1 MAHLCFYAAIIG
13 DRKGRTDG
21 VIGQTVPEDKLAAAL
36 LIGMKIGIC
45 RVIERRQL
53 GDGVKILLVKREIP
67 HRLDL
72 LFFLLAGS
80 TDCRAGS
87 TIISDI
93 EWPVGVSGTG
103 QRSSEPSG
111 RPPATNWAPWLS

>member
-53 GDGVKILLVKREIP
+53 GDGVKILLVKRKSRIDWIFCFSP
-67 HRLDL
+67 GR
-72 LFFLLAGS
+72 S

>member
-53 GDGVKILLVKREIP
+53 GDGVKILLVKRKIP

-72 LFFLLAGS
+72 LFFSWQEHGLQS
-80 TDCRAGS
+80 R
-87 TIISDI
+87 
-93 EWPVGVSGTG
+93 
-103 QRSSEPSG
+103 
-111 RPPATNWAPWLS
+111 

>member
-72 LFFLLAGS
+72 LF
-80 TDCRAGS
+80 
-87 TIISDI
+87 
-93 EWPVGVSGTG
+93 
-103 QRSSEPSG
+103 SSRQEHGLQS
-111 RPPATNWAPWLS
+111 R

>member
-36 LIGMKIGIC
+36 LIGMKISIC

-72 LFFLLAGS
+72 LFFSWQEHGLQS
-80 TDCRAGS
+80 R
-87 TIISDI
+87 
-93 EWPVGVSGTG
+93 
-103 QRSSEPSG
+103 
-111 RPPATNWAPWLS
+111 

>member
-53 GDGVKILLVKREIP
+53 
-67 HRLDL
+67 
-72 LFFLLAGS
+72 
-80 TDCRAGS
+80 
-87 TIISDI
+87 
-93 EWPVGVSGTG
+93 
-103 QRSSEPSG
+103 
-111 RPPATNWAPWLS
+111 ATASKFCWLSGKSRIDWIFCFLRQEHGLQSR